1 MANRIQLLPDHVA
14 NQIAAGEVV
23 QRPASVVKE
32 LLENAIDAGASRI
45 ELLVKDGGKALVQV
59 VDDGSGMSPADA
71 ELSFRRHATSKIS
84 RAEDLFHLQTKG
96 FRGEALASIAAI
108 AQVELTTREAGAELA
123 TRLRIAGDTMQGT
136 EEAVGPQGTSIQV
149 KNLFFNIPARRNF
162 LKSPQVE
169 FRHVLDEFQRVALA
183 HPGIA
188 FRMVHNE
195 NEVHQLPVSNLKQR
209 IDHLFGNRMNARLVP
224 VAEETQIVSIGG
236 FVCKPEFARKSRGE
250 QFFFVNDRYI
260 KSPYLHHAVL
270 AAFEGLLKPD
280 NYPGYFLYL
289 QVPPESID
297 INIHP
302 TKTEVKFEDEQSLY
316 AILRSAVKHSLGQ
329 FNIAPV
335 LDFEQDQNLE
345 TPYHF
350 KDREAVLPG
359 VSVDKDF
366 NPFAEESPVSRHS
379 GRYRPAPSRGWEAL
393 YEGLGPQPD
402 TEPQPADWVIESEAR
417 QEPLFDEEA
426 AGSPGQAGL
435 FQLGRKYILTRIKS
449 GLLLID
455 QQRAHQRVL
464 YEQLLQNL
472 SRREPASQ
480 ALLFPLQLAFGHAEM
495 HILRSMEEAL
505 AGLGFRFS
513 EAGEGPL
520 ELTGLP
526 VLVPESEAAG
536 ILDQLIADWQ
546 RHDGSGDFSQVDRV
560 AKELCRALAVKPGTP
575 LDPESQLGLV
585 NDLFG
590 CKEPAMSPFN
600 KPIHVTLP
608 LEELEKK
615 LNTHG

>member
-45 ELLVKDGGKALVQV
+45 DLLIKDGGKALVQV
-59 VDDGSGMSPADA
+59 VDDGTGMSPADA
-71 ELSFRRHATSKIS
+71 QLSFRRHATSKICK
-84 RAEDLFHLQTKG
+84 AEDLFHLQTKG

-108 AQVELTTREAGAELA
+108 AQVALTTREAEADLA
-123 TRLRIAGDTMQGT
+123 TRLHIAGDTVQTM
-136 EEAVGPQGTSIQV
+136 EEAVAPRGTSIQV
-149 KNLFFNIPARRNF
+149 RNLFFNIPARRNF
-162 LKSPQVE
+162 LKSAQVE

-195 NEVHQLPVSNLKQR
+195 SEVHHLPASGLKQR

-224 VAEETQIVSIGG
+224 VAEETQIVTIGG
-236 FVCKPEFARKSRGE
+236 YVCKPEFARKSRGE
-250 QFFFVNDRYI
+250 QFFFVNDRFI
-260 KSPYLHHAVL
+260 KSPYLHHAVM

-345 TPYHF
+345 TPYDY
-350 KDREAVLPG
+350 KDRDAVLPG
-359 VSVDKDF
+359 VSVDRNF
-366 NPFAEESPVSRHS
+366 NPFAGETPVARSS

-393 YEGLGPQPD
+393 YEGLGPEPE
-402 TEPQPADWVIESEAR
+402 TEARPADWVVESEGR
-417 QEPLFDEEA
+417 QEPLFDDEA
-426 AGSPGQAGL
+426 VGSPGQAGV
-435 FQLGRKYILTRIKS
+435 FQLGRKFILTRIKS

-480 ALLFPLQLAFGHAEM
+480 ALLFPLQLSFNPAEM

-513 EAGEGPL
+513 EAAEGGL

-526 VLVPESEAAG
+526 VLVPENEVAG
-536 ILDQLIADWQ
+536 VLDQLIADWQ

-560 AKELCRALAVKPGTP
+560 AKELCRALAVKPGTA
-575 LDPESQLGLV
+575 LDADSQLGLV
-585 NDLFG
+585 NDLFA
-590 CKEPAMSPFN
+590 CKEPTMSPFN
-600 KPIHVTLP
+600 KPIHVTLS
-608 LEELEKK
+608 LDELEKK
-615 LNTHG
+615 LNVHG

>member
-71 ELSFRRHATSKIS
+71 DLCFRRHATSKIS
-84 RAEDLFHLQTKG
+84 RAEDLFRLRTKG

-108 AQVELTTREAGAELA
+108 AQVELTTRTGEEELA
-123 TRLRIAGDTMQGT
+123 TRLRIAGDSIQAR
-136 EEAVGPQGTSIQV
+136 EEAVAPRGTSVQV

-162 LKSPQVE
+162 LKSSQVE

-195 NEVHQLPVSNLKQR
+195 SEVHQLSVSNLKQR
-209 IDHLFGNRMNARLVP
+209 IDHLFGNRMIARLVP

-250 QFFFVNDRYI
+250 QFFFVNDRFI
-260 KSPYLHHAVL
+260 KSPYLHHAVM
-270 AAFEGLLKPD
+270 AAFEGLLRSD
-280 NYPGYFLYL
+280 SYPGYFLYL

-345 TPYHF
+345 TPYQY
-350 KDREAVLPG
+350 KDRDAVLPG
-359 VSVDKDF
+359 VSVDRDF
-366 NPFAEESPVSRHS
+366 NPFAEDAPAPRTA
-379 GRYRPAPSRGWEAL
+379 GKYRPAPSGGWEAL
-393 YEGLGPQPD
+393 YEGLAPETGLE
-402 TEPQPADWVIESEAR
+402 TRHTDWVIESEGR
-417 QEPLFDEEA
+417 QEALFEGVEA
-426 AGSPGQAGL
+426 RSPGQAGL

-472 SRREPASQ
+472 SRREPATQ
-480 ALLFPLQLAFGHAEM
+480 TLLFPLKLSFSQAEV
-495 HILRSMEEAL
+495 HILQSMQEAL

-513 EAGEGPL
+513 DSGEGTL

-526 VLVPESEAAG
+526 VLVPESEAPK

-546 RHDGSGDFSQVDRV
+546 QHDGAGDFSQVDRIS
-560 AKELCRALAVKPGTP
+560 KELCRALAVKPGTA

-615 LNTHG
+615 LNFHG